1 MQPSSPS
8 TSHCSQVPI
17 KVQHKI
23 AKKKPI
29 RRRRVDLDCGCT
41 YYLDINCIDHGFT
54 HRGTHHCSSSREW
67 RFYLGD
73 KQSPLFQN
81 NQPRRAA
88 IQHEQRHHFNA
99 DKIQSQHQEGT
110 GDSQMFSQLPNLDD
124 LTASDWSFLK
134 SI

>member
-1 MQPSSPS
+1 MQSSSPS
-8 TSHCSQVPI
+8 TSHCSQVSI

-29 RRRRVDLDCGCT
+29 RRKRVDLDCGCS
-41 YYLDINCIDHGFT
+41 YYLHINCNNHGFT

-67 RFYLGD
+67 RFYMGD
-73 KQSPLFQN
+73 KQSPLFQDN
-81 NQPRRAA
+81 RTQPEA
-88 IQHEQRHHFNA
+88 ISNEPRHHFHS
-99 DKIQSQHQEGT
+99 DKIQPQHQEDI

-124 LTASDWSFLK
+124 ITASDWSFLK